1 METKNKFRRLDKGT
15 IMKIGIVGQGYVGT
29 ALKEGMSQHYDV
41 ETFDINSELSTTKNI
56 RDLVEGTTM
65 SFVCVPTPMKK
76 DGSCDTSIVEG
87 VIKDIDEA
95 QQWCLDSM
103 LNHGIAPVDDKYIII
118 IKSTIPPGTTNK
130 FNKKYKNVQIVFNP
144 EFLTEANFIEDFKNQ
159 DRIIV
164 GGPRPASTKVR
175 QLFYKAFPKAH
186 IIKTGS
192 ITAEMVKYV
201 TNTFLATKVSFA
213 NEMKMLCDELNI
225 DYDKVVEYSTYDE
238 RLGKSHWAVP
248 GPDGKFGF
256 GGSCFPKDINALLD
270 LANKLEIDVFTLDGA
285 WETNLKVRPEKDW
298 EDLKGR
304 AVVDE

>member
-1 METKNKFRRLDKGT
+1 MR
-15 IMKIGIVGQGYVGT
+15 IGIVGQGYVGT
-29 ALKEGMSQHYDV
+29 ALKERMSQHYDV
-41 ETFDINSELSTTKNI
+41 ETFDINSNLRTKNSV
-56 RDLVEGTTM
+56 RDLIKSVSMT
-65 SFVCVPTPMKK
+65 FVCVPTPMKK
-76 DGSCDTSIVEG
+76 DGSCDTNIVES
-87 VIKDIDEA
+87 VVKDIDEA

-103 LNHGIAPVDDKYIII
+103 LNHGIEPVEKRTIII

-130 FNKKYKNVQIVFNP
+130 LNKKYKNVQIVFNP

-192 ITAEMVKYV
+192 MTAEMVKYM

-213 NEMKMLCDELNI
+213 NEMKMICDELNI

-238 RLGKSHWAVP
+238 RLGKSHWSVP
-248 GPDGKFGF
+248 GPDGKLGF
-256 GGSCFPKDINALLD
+256 GGSCFPKDINALISLSKD
-270 LANKLEIDVFTLDGA
+270 MRLYLHTLQSV
-285 WETNLKVRPEKDW
+285 WKTNLKVRPERDW
-298 EDLKGR
+298 EELKGR
-304 AVVDE
+304 AVTDE

>member
-1 METKNKFRRLDKGT
+1 MR
-15 IMKIGIVGQGYVGT
+15 IGIVGQGYVGT

-41 ETFDINSELSTTKNI
+41 ETFDINSNLRTKNSV
-56 RDLVEGTTM
+56 RDLIKSVSMT
-65 SFVCVPTPMKK
+65 FVCVPTPMKK
-76 DGSCDTSIVEG
+76 DGSCDTNIVES
-87 VIKDIDEA
+87 VVKDIDEA

-103 LNHGIAPVDDKYIII
+103 LNHSIQPVEKRTIII

-130 FNKKYKNVQIVFNP
+130 LNKKYKNVQIVFNP

-192 ITAEMVKYV
+192 MTAEMVKYM

-213 NEMKMLCDELNI
+213 NEMKMICDELNI

-238 RLGKSHWAVP
+238 RLGKSHWSVP
-248 GPDGKFGF
+248 GPDGKLGF
-256 GGSCFPKDINALLD
+256 GGSCFPKDINALISLSKD
-270 LANKLEIDVFTLDGA
+270 MRLYLHTLQSV
-285 WETNLKVRPEKDW
+285 WKTNLKVRPERDW
-298 EDLKGR
+298 EELKGR
-304 AVVDE
+304 AVTDE